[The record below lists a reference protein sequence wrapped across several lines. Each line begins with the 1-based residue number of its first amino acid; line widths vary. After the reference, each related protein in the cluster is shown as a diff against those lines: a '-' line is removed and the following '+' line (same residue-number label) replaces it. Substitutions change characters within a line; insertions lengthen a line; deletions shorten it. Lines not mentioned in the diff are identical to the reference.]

1 MREGRVGELYFETLP
16 EHSVEVMI
24 PAAYTKT
31 RKEVMDYINTHFD
44 EKFQAILKS
53 EYEKDYKLLLK

>member
-1 MREGRVGELYFETLP
+1 MREGKVGELYFENLP
-16 EHSVEVMI
+16 GHSVGVMI

-31 RKEVMDYINTHFD
+31 RKEVMDYIEEHFD
-44 EKFQAILKS
+44 KKFQAILKS